1 MGRLALL
8 YQEGGRCSGSPGYD
22 GNETIMRHARYSKGL
37 NGPLRHRPRNRTNP
51 RAAAARGLAAT
62 LLAALLVV
70 VAPVHAAELDIL
82 RIGTGS
88 TAGTYF
94 PIGGLIASVISN
106 PPGSRECERGGSCG
120 VDGLIAVAVST
131 HGSVDNVNAIASG
144 EIESGLSQA
153 DVAFWAYTGTGSFE
167 EQGPVS
173 KLRAIANLFPESVH
187 LVVRRDLVV
196 RNIDELRGRRISVDR
211 EGSGTRVDALLVLEA
226 YGLSP
231 DNTEFMSVSPGQAAD
246 MLRDGE
252 LDGFF
257 LVAGTPASAVEDLAN
272 ESRVSLVPIAGEPAE
287 ILSEALP
294 FFAPTVIPSGTYFNV
309 AQTET
314 LSVGAQ
320 WLISAEV
327 PEDDVYAITKA
338 LWHENSRRLL
348 DMGHPKAQL
357 IRLETALEGLGAPL
371 HPGAERYYRE
381 IGLIEGTAPGPTVTE
396 SQ

>member
-1 MGRLALL
+1 
-8 YQEGGRCSGSPGYD
+8 
-22 GNETIMRHARYSKGL
+22 MRHARYGKGH
-37 NGPLRHRPRNRTNP
+37 NSPTQHRQRNTGGLAR
-51 RAAAARGLAAT
+51 RAASFGLAAA
-62 LLAALLVV
+62 LIAAFLVV
-70 VAPVHAAELDIL
+70 FTPGRAAELNFL

-131 HGSVDNVNAIASG
+131 HGSVANVNAVASG
-144 EIESGLSQA
+144 ELETGLSQA
-153 DVAFWAYTGTGSFE
+153 DVAFWAYTGTGTFE

-173 KLRAIANLFPESVH
+173 NLRTIANLFPESVH

-196 RNIDELRGRRISVDR
+196 HKVDELRGRRISVDR
-211 EGSGTRVDALLVLEA
+211 EGSGTRVDALLILDA

-231 DNTEFMSVSPGQAAD
+231 DNMELMSVPPGQAAD
-246 MLRDGE
+246 MLRDGA

-257 LVAGTPASAVEDLAN
+257 FVAGTPAGAVEDLAN
-272 ESRVSLVPIAGEPAE
+272 DSRVSLVPIRGEPAE
-287 ILSEALP
+287 ILSESLP

-309 AQTET
+309 ARTET

-320 WLISAEV
+320 WLVSAEV
-327 PEDDVYAITKA
+327 SEAAVYAITKA

-348 DMGHPKAQL
+348 DKGHPKALL

-381 IGLIEGTAPGPTVTE
+381 IGLIEGPAPGPQIMET
-396 SQ
+396 Q